1 MTVTLI
7 TQTAELETFC
17 KAMAKEPFITLDTEF
32 LREKTYYSQL
42 CLVQIGG
49 ESQEAAIDPLAEGLD
64 LQPLYDL
71 MANEKVLKVLH
82 AARQD
87 LEIFY
92 QLMGAVPAPIFDTQ
106 VAAQVLG
113 LGDNLGYEALIRKRL
128 NKQIDK
134 GQRFTDW
141 SQRPLTDSQLAYA
154 IGDVTYLRDAYLT
167 MVTELEKR
175 NRLSWVEAEMQSQ
188 GAAEIYF
195 VEPDEAWQRI
205 RFRAKKAEQL
215 GRLKQLAAWR
225 EHTAQTNDV
234 PRVRILRDE
243 VLTELATNLPKS
255 EEAMKRTRAFPQHLR
270 SAWRDEL
277 WKLCQ
282 ALPQLPESEWPPLVK
297 EQKSSAKTDGR
308 LEMLRLLMK
317 QNTRTHDVS
326 ASFIAN
332 REMLEDF
339 AAQDVLDPAHPLM
352 KGWRYEVF
360 GKDAQALLSGK
371 QAAILDPNTGDIRFK
386 EI

>member
-1 MTVTLI
+1 MTVHFI
-7 TQTAELETFC
+7 TETAELKKFC
-17 KAMAKEPFITLDTEF
+17 KAMAKEKFITFDTEF
-32 LREKTYYSQL
+32 LREKTYFPQL

-49 ESQEAAIDPLAEGLD
+49 AKEAAAIDPLADDID

-71 MANEKVLKVLH
+71 LMNDKVLKVLH

-92 QLMGAVPAPIFDTQ
+92 QLMGQVPTPLFDTQ

-113 LGDNLGYEALIRKRL
+113 MGDNLGYEALIRQRL
-128 NKQIDK
+128 NLQIDK

-141 SQRPLTDSQLAYA
+141 SHRPLTESQLEYA
-154 IGDVTYLRDAYLT
+154 IGDVTHLRGAYESMVKELT
-167 MVTELEKR
+167 KRKRLTWVADEMAELT
-175 NRLSWVEAEMQSQ
+175 NPS
-188 GAAEIYF
+188 IYF
-195 VEPDEAWQRI
+195 LEPENAWQRI
-205 RFRAKKAEQL
+205 RFRAKNAEHL

-225 EHTAQTNDV
+225 EEKAQVEDV
-234 PRVRILRDE
+234 PRVRIIRDE

-255 EEAMKRTRAFPQHLR
+255 EEQMKRVRSFPQHLKSDWR
-270 SAWRDEL
+270 SEL
-277 WKLCQ
+277 WKLCE
-282 ALPQLPESEWPPLVK
+282 ALPALPESEWIEPEK
-297 EQKSSAKTDGR
+297 KKRTSAKTEGR

-332 REMLEDF
+332 RETLEDF
-339 AAQDVLDPAHPLM
+339 AAGDYDESHPLM
-352 KGWRYEVF
+352 HGWRYEVF
-360 GKDAQALLSGK
+360 GKDAVELMQGK
-371 QAAILDPNTGDIRFK
+371 RAAILDPETGDIRFK